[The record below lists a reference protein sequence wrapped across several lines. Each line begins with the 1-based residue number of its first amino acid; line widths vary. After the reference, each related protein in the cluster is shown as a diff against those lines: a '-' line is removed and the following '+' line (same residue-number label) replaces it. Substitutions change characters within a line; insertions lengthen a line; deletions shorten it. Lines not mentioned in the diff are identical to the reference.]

1 MRVKLHDACGAVSAL
16 LAPGHLSR
24 TVSFPCCYFPAPCKH
39 GAPLVV
45 TGCVILDSV
54 AVFTTTLCYS
64 LDFKLRV
71 NSTSGL
77 ETCFRH
83 HISVLCLWS
92 LAFTSPGEDTGVQ
105 QGLPFKS
112 RLRALTG
119 VAQKVGRHPAKRNVS
134 GWIPG
139 HQSPVGAHVTGN

>member
-1 MRVKLHDACGAVSAL
+1 MLFSPPPYVIHLISNLGSTQPQVLKLASGITFLSYVSG
-16 LAPGHLSR
+16 PWHS
-24 TVSFPCCYFPAPCKH
+24 H
-39 GAPLVV
+39 PLV
-45 TGCVILDSV
+45 
-54 AVFTTTLCYS
+54 
-64 LDFKLRV
+64 R
-71 NSTSGL
+71 
-77 ETCFRH
+77 
-83 HISVLCLWS
+83 
-92 LAFTSPGEDTGVQ
+92 EDTGVQ